1 MGLVRTVA
9 LCALF
14 VTISTLVCAQDL
26 APVALN
32 SLSAA
37 PSNIAA
43 IKVFDQHG
51 RILGQAEKIQTD
63 QNGKPLALSFRAT
76 NGSTIVLSAAAV
88 GFDGKVMVAED
99 QPQISA
105 LTEPQQTATAQ

>member
-1 MGLVRTVA
+1 MGLVRITI

-14 VTISTLVCAQDL
+14 MIIPTLAYAEDL

-32 SLSAA
+32 SLSAPPA
-37 PSNIAA
+37 NIAT

-51 RILGQAEKIQTD
+51 RLLGQAEKIQTD
-63 QNGKPLALSFRAT
+63 QSGKPLALSFRAT
-76 NGSTIVLSAAAV
+76 NGSTINLSAAAV

-105 LTEPQQTATAQ
+105 LTQPQHTATAQ